1 MNSVLCRTTDATLNE
16 CLLESDRMSMDVA
29 HGRDAS
35 GPYEESYATA
45 PMAAV
50 SPVSLGEEELH
61 TLFESAISSRLS
73 AMREQM
79 DRISGPLPST
89 PSRWYETDV
98 LPVVAKQPRKLF
110 VFGSSWQ
117 RTLLYGS
124 LGLMLTMLGFDLM
137 GLLVL
142 YTR

>member
-29 HGRDAS
+29 HD
-35 GPYEESYATA
+35 EEAYATA

-50 SPVSLGEEELH
+50 PPASLGEEELH
-61 TLFESAISSRLS
+61 TLFESAISSSLLG
-73 AMREQM
+73 MREQM

-124 LGLMLTMLGFDLM
+124 LGLMLAMLGFDLM

-142 YTR
+142 CTR